1 MKFYVENKFVKQFFT
16 TDVTEGELQ
25 NFCKKVCSESPS
37 GQIGVSIISDDD
49 STIAFRAVHFD
60 SPVTLIMHLR
70 QIISLFRSGRDM
82 KPGLYRVSEDLYE
95 HILPKT
101 NFPDSDN
108 FTDLDKFDELAEL
121 IRLHSE
127 DDLQGFTESL
137 CWVFPSGNVKK
148 IVISN
153 LDRYA
158 DFYGV
163 RGLQSLRSQIELFNQ
178 YLEDSDVCQRADCKA
193 TSPDIEKLIEQAK
206 QAGESDFIV
215 HAAQCKDGKLDNIF
229 SKTIPITVALNELKP
244 MYEETESDD

>member
-16 TDVTEGELQ
+16 TDVTEEELQ

-37 GQIGVSIISDDD
+37 GQIGVSIVSDDG
-49 STIAFRAVHFD
+49 SVLAFRAVHFD
-60 SPVTLIMHLR
+60 SPVTLIVHFR
-70 QIISLFRSGRDM
+70 QIISLFRSGMDM

-95 HILPKT
+95 HIIPET
-101 NFPDSDN
+101 N
-108 FTDLDKFDELAEL
+108 FTDLGKFDELVEL
-121 IRLHSE
+121 VRSYSE
-127 DDLQGFTESL
+127 DDLHGFTENL

-163 RGLQSLRSQIELFNQ
+163 RGLQNLRSQIELFNQ
-178 YLEDSDVCQRADCKA
+178 YLEDSDVCERADKKS
-193 TSPDIEKLIEQAK
+193 TPPDLEKLIEQA
-206 QAGESDFIV
+206 GESDFVV

-229 SKTIPITVALNELKP
+229 SKTIPITVALDELKP